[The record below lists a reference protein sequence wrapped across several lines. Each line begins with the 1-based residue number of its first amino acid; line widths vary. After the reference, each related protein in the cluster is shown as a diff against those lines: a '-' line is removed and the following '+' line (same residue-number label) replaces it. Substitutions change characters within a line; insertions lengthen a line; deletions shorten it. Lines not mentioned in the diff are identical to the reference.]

1 MIDRRLESSSN
12 ASLLNQ
18 NVHLY
23 QVRER
28 IKATSGRIVVR
39 SRIERKSV
47 YCTFLNL
54 YLKVLSLKEV
64 DKELLDFKLLE
75 LL

>member
-1 MIDRRLESSSN
+1 M
-12 ASLLNQ
+12 
-18 NVHLY
+18 H
-23 QVRER
+23 VRER

-54 YLKVLSLKEV
+54 YLKVPSLKEI
-64 DKELLDFKLLE
+64 DEELLDFKLLE